1 MKKLILFIL
10 SLAACV
16 AGMANDCSSAIP
28 LSVGTECSYTHFT
41 LSTGC
46 GKVCTADCGWVD
58 MKYREVWLTAE
69 VPSTGRLAIAT
80 EGRYLDGFMAIYR
93 GTCGNLTPY
102 RCSTNGRLPEVF
114 EVPDLPAGEKIY
126 IRVALVTDAQ
136 AGVCAYQLDKIVK
149 PKCSTAAA
157 ASDYCSNAT
166 LIQSPEGYCGNTGSQ
181 YSVDAPGN
189 LQNVFCGSI
198 ENNSWLQFVAAESD
212 AELNIFVSNCQ
223 RGIGIQMRIYSTDDC
238 IHFNPYSNCWNPAIE
253 TNGVLKATGL
263 TPGKRYYLMIDGYA
277 GDVCDY
283 TISGGKGI
291 EMPQTYLEES
301 ICKGRRYQKNGFDV
315 SEEGVYRQELKG
327 PNGKDSLV
335 VLSLSVI
342 DPVYSYLSASIY
354 SCERYTQNGFDVNTE
369 GKHYI
374 TRTSAQ
380 GCDSIVEL
388 DLRVIKQKEHHIYA
402 SICDGEVYEQNGFK
416 ETKKGVYTRR
426 LKTAQGC
433 DSVVTLNLDVTATIE
448 LLVTGKTD
456 ICNGDATVLTA
467 SGGNYYKWYDASG
480 NEIGEGE
487 TLTVNPS
494 ASTTYK
500 VVSSSEQKCP
510 SSVTDCQGN
519 TYRVVRIGEQCW
531 MAENLRCTKYDT
543 ESPLAGYELPKVVE
557 NRYMGYSP
565 AYYLIPMDEA
575 WYSVRDTEVKK
586 TLTHLYNWGAAMG
599 LTEKGSH
606 ESNVYMDVA
615 EDETFQGICPNG
627 WHVPSLFDYYDLV
640 ISVGLPDNDATALR
654 AKNNWYRGTYMGE
667 KTIDGLDTYGF
678 SLYPGGVYN
687 LYGDGVL
694 EMVGYEAFL
703 WCCGPASGESA
714 TYILA
719 KCNNGAMLYSEYGS
733 GKYTAR
739 SVRCVKN

>member
-1 MKKLILFIL
+1 MKKLLLFIL
-10 SLAACV
+10 SLASCAIC
-16 AGMANDCSSAIP
+16 MANDCGSAIQV
-28 LSVGTECSYTHFT
+28 SVGTECNYQRYT
-41 LSTGC
+41 LSTGV
-46 GKVCTADCGWVD
+46 GKTCTADCGWAD
-58 MKYREVWLTAE
+58 MRYKEVWLTAE
-69 VPSTGRLAIAT
+69 MPSTGRLAIAT
-80 EGRYLDGFMAIYR
+80 EGSYLDGFLAIYR
-93 GTCGNLTPY
+93 GSCGNLTPY
-102 RCSTNGRLPEVF
+102 RCSSNGRLPEVF
-114 EVPDLPAGEKIY
+114 EVPDLPAGERIY
-126 IRVALVTDAQ
+126 IRAALVSDAKV
-136 AGVCAYQLDKIVK
+136 GICVYQLDNIVR
-149 PKCSTAAA
+149 PKCSGASA
-157 ASDYCSNAT
+157 ASDFCSDAT
-166 LIQSPEGYCGNTGSQ
+166 LIQSPDGYCGNTGSQ

-223 RGIGIQMRIYSTDDC
+223 IGIGIQMRIYSTDDC
-238 IHFNPYSNCWNPAIE
+238 LHFNPRSNCWNPAIE

-283 TISGGKGI
+283 TISGGKGV

-301 ICKGRRYQKNGFDV
+301 ICKGKRYQKNGFDV
-315 SEEGVYRQELKG
+315 SEAGVYRQELKG

-335 VLSLSVI
+335 VLSLSVT
-342 DPVYSYLSASIY
+342 DPVYSYLTGSIY
-354 SCERYTQNGFDVNTE
+354 SCERYTENGFNVNTE

-388 DLRVIKQKEHHIYA
+388 DLKVIKQKEHYIYA
-402 SICDGEVYEQNGFK
+402 SICSGEVYDQNGFK
-416 ETKKGVYTRR
+416 ESQRGTYTRR

-433 DSVVTLNLDVTATIE
+433 DSVVTLNLDVAATIDIT
-448 LLVTGKTD
+448 VTGKTD
-456 ICNGDATVLTA
+456 LCKGDETVLTA
-467 SGGNYYKWYDASG
+467 SGGSLYKWYDASG

-487 TLTVNPS
+487 TLTVKPYE
-494 ASTTYK
+494 STTYK
-500 VVSSSEQKCP
+500 VVTSAEQKCP
-510 SSVTDCQGN
+510 SSLTDCQGN

-575 WYSVRDTEVKK
+575 WYSARDYEVKS

-599 LTEKGSH
+599 LTENGTH
-606 ESNVYMDVA
+606 ENNVYMNVT

-640 ISVGLPDNDATALR
+640 MSVGMPGNDATALR
-654 AKNNWYRGTYMGE
+654 AKKGWYKGTYEGSP
-667 KTIDGLDTYGF
+667 TIDGVDTYGF
-678 SLYPGGVYN
+678 TLYPGGAYN
-687 LYGDGVL
+687 EEERGVWHL
-694 EMVGYEAFL
+694 VGYEASL
-703 WCCGPASGESA
+703 WCCGPAYSEAA
-714 TYILA
+714 TYIIA
-719 KCNNGAMLYSEYGS
+719 TCNNGSMMYSEYGS
-733 GKYTAR
+733 GKYAAR

>member
-1 MKKLILFIL
+1 MKKLLLFISYL
-10 SLAACV
+10 LVCCICA
-16 AGMANDCSSAIP
+16 ANDCGTAIP
-28 LSVGTECSYTHFT
+28 LTVGTECTYNKYST
-41 LSTGC
+41 STGK
-46 GKVCTADCGWVD
+46 GKACALDCGWAD
-58 MKYREVWLTAE
+58 MKYREVWFTANI
-69 VPSTGRLAIAT
+69 PSTGRLAIAT
-80 EGRYLDGFMAIYR
+80 QGSYIDGFMSIYR
-93 GTCGNLTPY
+93 GSCGNLIPY
-102 RCSTNGRLPEVF
+102 RCSSNGRLPEIL
-114 EVPDLPAGEKIY
+114 EVPDLPAGEQIY
-126 IRVALVTDAQ
+126 IRVALESDAQ
-136 AGVCAYQLDKIVK
+136 VGICVYQLENIEK
-149 PKCSTAAA
+149 PKCSVAAA
-157 ASDYCSNAT
+157 AADYCGNAT
-166 LIQSPEGYCGNTGSQ
+166 LIQSPDGYCGNTSSQ

-198 ENNSWLQFVAAESD
+198 ENNSWLQFVAAESE
-212 AELNIFVSNCQ
+212 ASLNIFVNNCR
-223 RGIGIQMRIYSTDDC
+223 RGIGIQMRIYGTDDC

-253 TNGVLKATGL
+253 TNGVLTARNL

-283 TISGGKGI
+283 TISGGKGV
-291 EMPQTYLEES
+291 EMPQTFIEDN
-301 ICKGRRYQKNGFDV
+301 ICKGKRYTKYGFDV
-315 SEEGVYRQELKG
+315 GEPGVYRQKLKG
-327 PNGKDSLV
+327 PTGKDSLV
-335 VLSLSVI
+335 VLSLSAI
-342 DPVYSYLSASIY
+342 DPVYTYLKGSIY
-354 SCERYTQNGFDVNTE
+354 ACERYTENGFNVNTA

-388 DLRVIKQKEHHIYA
+388 DLEVKKQKEQYIYA
-402 SICDGEVYEQNGFK
+402 SICSGEVYDQNGFK
-416 ETKKGVYTRR
+416 ESDKGVYTQR
-426 LKTAQGC
+426 LKTALGC
-433 DSVVTLNLDVTATIE
+433 DSIVTLNLDVTSTIDIT
-448 LLVTGKTD
+448 VTGKTD
-456 ICNGDATVLTA
+456 LCKGDETVLTA
-467 SGGNYYKWYDASG
+467 SGGSYYKWYDADG

-487 TLTVNPS
+487 SVTVKPY
-494 ASTTYK
+494 ASTSYK
-500 VVSSSEQKCP
+500 VVTSAEHKCP

-557 NRYMGYSP
+557 NRYIGYSP

-606 ESNVYMDVA
+606 ESNVYMDVT

-640 ISVGLPDNDATALR
+640 MSVGLPDNDATALR

-678 SLYPGGVYN
+678 SVYPGGVYN
-687 LYGDGVL
+687 LYGDGGL

>member
-510 SSVTDCQGN
+510 SSVADCQGH

-531 MAENLRCTKYDT
+531 MAENMRCDKYDT
-543 ESPLAGYELPKVVE
+543 ESEAAGKTISVSEY
-557 NRYMGYSP
+557 
-565 AYYLIPMDEA
+565 AYYDPYFYPSNCQDSKCIDRTCTVSYNINDKLG
-575 WYSVRDTEVKK
+575 
-586 TLTHLYNWGAAMG
+586 LLYNWAAAVGASEREIYAD
-599 LTEKGSH
+599 S
-606 ESNVYMDVA
+606 
-615 EDETFQGICPNG
+615 DEFSYPRQGICPNG
-627 WHVPSLFDYYDLV
+627 WHVPTLLDYVNLVFNINPDGGEDAKLLKSKDGWCNTGKYDQ
-640 ISVGLPDNDATALR
+640 
-654 AKNNWYRGTYMGE
+654 
-667 KTIDGLDTYGF
+667 GLDTYGF
-678 SLYPGGVYN
+678 TLYPAGEVTRDGHYETVSNVGNLGTLWVVDGAHGELATYCIAYTYDPSMYYN
-687 LYGDGVL
+687 EDGRK
-694 EMVGYEAFL
+694 YEAH
-703 WCCGPASGESA
+703 
-714 TYILA
+714 
-719 KCNNGAMLYSEYGS
+719 
-733 GKYTAR
+733 